1 MNRFRAMVSGID
13 WRTVAML
20 GLLAAAAPAACS
32 QWELRGRTS
41 AMEEAWLGKMSP
53 EFAFTTLDGES
64 VRLGDLRGRR
74 VLLTFWATWCLPC
87 RFEMPALDGL
97 LRERGGDGALAF
109 GISNESE
116 AVIRGFA
123 LENDIRFPLASVPDR
138 ALPAPYNHIPAVP
151 ATFVIDH
158 EGRIDAIH
166 FGLVGEGTLARA
178 LDGPGDAAGRP

>member
-1 MNRFRAMVSGID
+1 VSRVRARVSGID
-13 WRTVAML
+13 WRSVAL
-20 GLLAAAAPAACS
+20 IGLLAAAAPAACS

-41 AMEEAWLGKMSP
+41 AMEDVWVGKMSP
-53 EFAFTTLDGES
+53 DLAFTTLDGEN

-97 LRERGGDGALAF
+97 LRERPDDGALAF

-116 AVIRGFA
+116 TVIRAFA
-123 LENDIRFPLASVPDR
+123 AENDIRFPLASVPDR

-151 ATFVIDH
+151 ATFVIDR
-158 EGRIDAIH
+158 EGRIEAMH
-166 FGLVGEGTLARA
+166 FGLVGEGTLAQA
-178 LDGPGDAAGRP
+178 LDGPGDATGRP